1 MNYPFKEEKKH
12 LIEKP
17 RKVKGRI
24 KKIFR
29 LRYLMVSKKKKKKKK
44 NSGVERVLKV
54 NECQMLSA
62 G

>member
-29 LRYLMVSKKKKKKKK
+29 LRYLMVSKEKNKIK
-44 NSGVERVLKV
+44 NSGVQPVLKM
-54 NECQMLSA
+54 NECQMVSA